1 MYVIITIEKYT
12 RNLKNT
18 KGRKN
23 IMKKF
28 LKYILI
34 ILFFSLIILF
44 FNQTLVKATTL
55 KDINTMEELKNA
67 FEEKATIEGNKIK
80 LTDNVI
86 IKDNAYNIKI
96 PELII
101 DFNGKTIECKE
112 TIYICNKTIL
122 EDNSTKDGSN
132 WGGIIFST
140 NNSVD
145 VREGAEL
152 IINNGKYIDSDKD
165 KNIMLYVE
173 GKLTINDAIFS
184 TNKTTDFMFKNTMIN
199 LGANCE
205 VVINNGNFTHV
216 SKIIDDSTE
225 SLAYEHNYKL
235 TINGGSFISTGK
247 MPGTIGISSI
257 YPYVDENNNKEII
270 TPKVVLNNCYVE
282 NDYIAVEFTGGS
294 TEEEFKDADTNILN
308 ILGGTYKCS
317 EKGIAALHISNNL
330 SPLTY
335 FNTKDVVIENG
346 TFECEGVRTSN
357 AFRWTKKTVNIR
369 QLTIYCMDIKV
380 KYMEKQ
386 GRIHIHLLC
395 QKL

>member
-1 MYVIITIEKYT
+1 
-12 RNLKNT
+12 
-18 KGRKN
+18 
-23 IMKKF
+23 MKKV
-28 LKYILI
+28 LKSIIL
-34 ILFFSLIILF
+34 ILFFSLAILF
-44 FNQTLVKATTL
+44 FNQSSIKATTML
-55 KDINTMEELKNA
+55 KTINTMEELKNA
-67 FEEKATIEGNKIK
+67 FEEKAIIDGNTIK

-86 IKDNAYNIKI
+86 IKDNAYDIKI

-112 TIYICNKTIL
+112 TIYISNKTIL
-122 EDNSTKDGSN
+122 EDNSTNTGSN

-152 IINNGKYIDSDKD
+152 IINNGKYIDSDND
-165 KNIMLYVE
+165 KTIMLFVE
-173 GKLTINDAIFS
+173 GKLTINDAIFA

-257 YPYVDENNNKEII
+257 YPYVDEDNNKQII
-270 TPKVVLNNCYVE
+270 TPKVILNNCYVE
-282 NDYIAVEFTGGS
+282 NDYIAIEFTGGS
-294 TEEEFKDADTNILN
+294 TEEEFKDVDTNILN

-317 EKGIAALHISNNL
+317 EKGIAALDVSNNL
-330 SPLTY
+330 SPFTY
-335 FNTKDVVIENG
+335 FNTKDVVIEKG
-346 TFECEGVRTSN
+346 VFECEGVRTSN
-357 AFRWTKKTVNIR
+357 AFGWSKKTVNIR
-369 QLTIYCMDIKV
+369 QLLIYCMDIKV
-380 KYMEKQ
+380 KYMEIQ
-386 GRIHIHLLC
+386 ERIHIHLLC